1 MTETTEKTI
10 DEKQDVKDRM
20 ARVRAA
26 RGKKK
31 TETAAAPSKAAD
43 AAQAKPPEFEGIT
56 KGDCCFDCD
65 EKRCLIT
72 HSSHCGHP
80 CKGGL
85 QAAEL
90 RDPAI
95 VKRYNACRRIIAHQ
109 EVNKRE

>member
-1 MTETTEKTI
+1 MTETTEKTT

-26 RGKKK
+26 RKEKA
-31 TETAAAPSKAAD
+31 AAAPSKAPS
-43 AAQAKPPEFEGIT
+43 AAQTKPPEFEGIT

-85 QAAEL
+85 QAAEQ
-90 RDPAI
+90 RDPAT
-95 VKRYNACRRIIAHQ
+95 VKRYNTCRRIIAHQ